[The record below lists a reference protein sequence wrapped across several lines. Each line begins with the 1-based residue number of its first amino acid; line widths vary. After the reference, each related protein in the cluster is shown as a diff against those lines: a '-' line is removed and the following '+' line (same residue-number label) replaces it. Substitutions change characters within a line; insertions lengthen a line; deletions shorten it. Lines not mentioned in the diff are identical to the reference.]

1 MWPVVRRLD
10 LVYDRNHYF
19 GSGLIPKLKPIMADT
34 LGADTVW
41 AKTVN

>member
-19 GSGLIPKLKPIMADT
+19 GSGLKLKPIMADIM
-34 LGADTVW
+34 GADTVW